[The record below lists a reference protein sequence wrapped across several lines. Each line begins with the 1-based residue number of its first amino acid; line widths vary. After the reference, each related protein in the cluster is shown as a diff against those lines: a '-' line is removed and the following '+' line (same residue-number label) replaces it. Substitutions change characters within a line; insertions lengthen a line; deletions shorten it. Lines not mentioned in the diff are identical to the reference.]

1 MDQTDDIYVKRVRCD
16 YNLLEQD
23 IMKLRKQ
30 NVLNE
35 LEILKP
41 KEYSKIVD

>member
-1 MDQTDDIYVKRVRCD
+1 MSIEKRVKCD
-16 YNLLEQD
+16 YSLLEQD

-35 LEILKP
+35 LAAGSFKN
-41 KEYSKIVD
+41 KK

>member
-1 MDQTDDIYVKRVRCD
+1 MSENISLEQVEQNINKRSRCD
-16 YNLLEQD
+16 YNLLQQD

-35 LEILKP
+35 L
-41 KEYSKIVD
+41 